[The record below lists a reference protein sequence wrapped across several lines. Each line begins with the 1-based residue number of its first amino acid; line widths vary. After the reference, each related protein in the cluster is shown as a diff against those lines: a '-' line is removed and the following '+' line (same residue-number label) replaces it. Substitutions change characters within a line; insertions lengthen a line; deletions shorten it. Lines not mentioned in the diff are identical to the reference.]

1 MTRTGFVG
9 WFAEGVGRRLSGLPA
24 TQAMVGLVAVYY
36 LSHYLF
42 ATTTAHATAVL
53 PVMLGVGLSIPGLP
67 IGPFAMLLALSHGI
81 MGVISPYATGPAPV
95 YHGSGYL
102 PTGAFWR
109 LGAIFGAVFLAAL
122 LLLGLPAA
130 RALLG

>member
-1 MTRTGFVG
+1 VG
-9 WFAEGVGRRLSGLPA
+9 WFAHGLGRQLGGLSPTAA
-24 TQAMVGLVAVYY
+24 TAGLVAVYY
-36 LSHYLF
+36 VSHYLF

-53 PVMLGVGLSIPGLP
+53 PVMLSVGLAIPGLP
-67 IGPFAMLLALSHGI
+67 MAAFATLLALSHGI

-102 PTGAFWR
+102 PSAAFWR
-109 LGAIFGAVFLAAL
+109 LGAAFGAVFLGAL

-130 RALLG
+130 LALWG